1 MAYEDKRAASGVSQR
16 PHALTLTER
25 GKLTVTG
32 VDEVVRFDETE
43 VEMRTSRGDLIVRGE
58 GLHVGRL
65 AIDTGELG
73 IDGTVSEVL
82 YADEPA
88 RGEGFFARL
97 FG

>member
-1 MAYEDKRAASGVSQR
+1 MAYEDKRPAPAAAK
-16 PHALTLTER
+16 PHTLTLAER
-25 GKLTVTG
+25 NKLTVTG
-32 VDEVVRFDETE
+32 VEEVLRFDETE
-43 VEMRTSRGDLIVRGE
+43 VEMRTARGDLIVRGTN
-58 GLHVGRL
+58 LHVGRL

-88 RGEGFFARL
+88 KGEGFFARL

>member
-1 MAYEDKRAASGVSQR
+1 MAYEDKRAASGVPQR

-43 VEMRTSRGDLIVRGE
+43 VEMRTARGGLLVRGS
-58 GLHVGRL
+58 GLKVGSL
-65 AIDTGELG
+65 AIDTGELR
-73 IDGTVSEVL
+73 IDGAVSEIV
-82 YADEPA
+82 YEDEPV